1 MELNILEW
9 FHLWTVGTIIDS
21 YTQRCAPFSLITQSG
36 GRGGGGGGEQ
46 ELLFSRGFG
55 VQN

>member
-21 YTQRCAPFSLITQSG
+21 YTLCTFLTHHTV
-36 GRGGGGGGEQ
+36 RGGGGGGEQ

>member
-1 MELNILEW
+1 MELSILEW
-9 FHLWTVGTIIDS
+9 FHLWTVGTVIDS
-21 YTQRCAPFSLITQSG
+21 YPQRCAPFSLNTQS
-36 GRGGGGGGEQ
+36 GGGEQ